1 MKQINLE
8 NLRSMS
14 TGKPPKERMHIPEG
28 VEVYM
33 YGN

>member
-1 MKQINLE
+1 MHRANIE
-8 NLRSMS
+8 NLKGMS

>member
-1 MKQINLE
+1 MTKINVE
-8 NLRSMS
+8 KLRMMS